1 MSKPY
6 TTITCN
12 LLNLKIAY
20 HGVPEKAY
28 EVFVVA
34 LHSHYL
40 KQNLVIPGLEDHNP
54 AGEYV
59 YMYNYITC
67 YNSSMHLCTCLDLD
81 VIMDMLGNRSMRK
94 VVTTYY
100 EESGEPRR
108 VSKAVVKAWEKE
120 KFCEDD
126 ATDGSPPNYNR
137 LK

>member
-1 MSKPY
+1 
-6 TTITCN
+6 
-12 LLNLKIAY
+12 
-20 HGVPEKAY
+20 VPEKAY

-54 AGEYV
+54 AGEYM
-59 YMYNYITC
+59 YMYITSTIQVC
-67 YNSSMHLCTCLDLD
+67 ISELID

-108 VSKAVVKAWEKE
+108 VSKAVAKAWKKE
-120 KFCEDD
+120 KLCEDD
-126 ATDGSPPNYNR
+126 ATDGSPPNSNR